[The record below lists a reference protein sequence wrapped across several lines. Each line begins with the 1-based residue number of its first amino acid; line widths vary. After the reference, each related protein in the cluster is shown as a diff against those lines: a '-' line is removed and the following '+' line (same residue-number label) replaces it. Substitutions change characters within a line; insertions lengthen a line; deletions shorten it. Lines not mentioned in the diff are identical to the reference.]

1 MQGRFMKVTSRLRP
15 RLAGVIG
22 IVLLLVLPAA
32 VGAAYVGAV
41 NAASFEERN
50 LLWQVTLALALLLP
64 AGPLLVLFGSEVVT
78 KPDPEA
84 LAKVDKLI
92 SELEYANQQAS
103 DLSHG
108 LEPVRDVAAHMKAR
122 IDEAARPAQPNWRR

>member
-1 MQGRFMKVTSRLRP
+1 MRVTSRLRP
-15 RLAGVIG
+15 RLAGVVG
-22 IVLLLVLPAA
+22 IVLVLVLPAA
-32 VGAAYVGAV
+32 AGAAYVSAI
-41 NAASFEERN
+41 NATSFEDRN
-50 LLWQVTLALALLLP
+50 LLWQVTLALSLLLP
-64 AGPLLVLFGSEVVT
+64 AGPLLILFGSEVVT
-78 KPDPEA
+78 RPDPEA

-122 IDEAARPAQPNWRR
+122 IDEAARPPQPNWNR